1 MTTDRKMGILGA
13 TALVLVVAS
22 PAAGQH
28 EHGASTGEALGKVEF
43 KTSCNASVRDAFNRS
58 VALLHSFEFRS
69 AIQAFNGVLA
79 KDPSC
84 AMAQWGIAM
93 SEWSN
98 PYAGLRQPGIV
109 ERGQA
114 AIDKARAIGTKDARE
129 RAYIDA
135 AAELYKDGA
144 RVPQRE
150 RTLAYERAME
160 ALSRTYPDDLEARIF
175 YALSIGQ
182 NALATDKTYANQI
195 KATSI
200 LEPLFRELPEH
211 PGLAHYIIHSYDH
224 PPLAARAVDAARRYA
239 KIAPSAPHALH
250 MPSHTFTRVGYW
262 EDSIASNIASAE
274 TATKLGTWGEVLH
287 AMDYQ
292 TYAYLQLARD
302 AAARRVLDRVPDVRA
317 KFDPNA
323 IGGAAPG
330 SAGLYAIAAIPARYA
345 LERGAWAEAAALK
358 PQETAFPWADAVT
371 HFARALG
378 AARTGAA
385 PAVRTEIDR
394 LKAISE
400 KLAAAKDTYWQSQI
414 DIQRRASEAWAL
426 FAEGK
431 RADGIAA
438 MREAADAEDATD
450 KAPISPGPLAPARE
464 LLGDMLLEAG
474 QSKEAL
480 AAFEATMMKEPNRF
494 RAVAGAMRAA
504 EAAGDRPTA
513 ATHARELLEIAK
525 SADSDRP
532 DLERARQLT
541 GRTSA
546 AKSGR

>member
-1 MTTDRKMGILGA
+1 MTMNLRIEHRLA
-13 TALVLVVAS
+13 ALAVGLLAAAA
-22 PAAGQH
+22 PAAAQH
-28 EHGASTGEALGKVEF
+28 EHGTSSGEALGKVEF
-43 KTSCNASVRDAFNRS
+43 RTSCSPAVRDAFNRS

-69 AIQAFNGVLA
+69 AIEAFGDVLQ
-79 KDPSC
+79 KDSSC

-93 SEWSN
+93 SQWSN
-98 PYAGLRQPGIV
+98 PYAGLRAPGIV

-114 AIDKARAIGTKDARE
+114 AIDRARAIGTADARE

-135 AAELYKDGA
+135 AAELYKDA
-144 RVPQRE
+144 ATVPQRE

-160 ALSRTYPDDLEARIF
+160 ALSRSYPDDIEARIF
-175 YALSIGQ
+175 YALAVGQ

-195 KATSI
+195 KAAGI
-200 LEPLFRELPEH
+200 LEPLFRDNPEH

-224 PPLAARAVDAARRYA
+224 PPLAPRAVDAARRYA
-239 KIAPSAPHALH
+239 KIAPAAPHALH

-262 EDSIASNIASAE
+262 TDSIASNIASAE
-274 TATKLGTWGEVLH
+274 TAAKRGDWGEVLH

-292 TYAYLQLARD
+292 TYAYLQRAQD
-302 AAARRVLDRVPDVRA
+302 KAARRVFDRVPDVRA
-317 KFDPNA
+317 KFNPDR

-330 SAGLYAIAAIPARYA
+330 SAGIYATAAIPARYA
-345 LERGAWAEAAALK
+345 LERGAWADAAALT
-358 PQETAFPWADAVT
+358 PQQTAFPWADAVT

-378 AARTGAA
+378 AARSGAA
-385 PAVRTEIDR
+385 PAVRVEIDR

-400 KLAAAKDTYWQSQI
+400 KLAAAKDTFWQGHV
-414 DIQRRASEAWAL
+414 DIQRRAAEAWAL
-426 FAEGK
+426 FAEG
-431 RADGIAA
+431 RRDEAIAA

-464 LLGDMLLEAG
+464 LLGEMLLEAG
-474 QSKEAL
+474 RHQDAL
-480 AAFEATMMKEPNRF
+480 AAFEATMKKEPNRF

-525 SADSDRP
+525 EADGDRP
-532 DLERARQLT
+532 DLGRARQLT
-541 GRTSA
+541 GKT
-546 AKSGR
+546 